1 MVRFIHSAD
10 WQLGLR
16 VGYIPGDAGAVVR
29 DARLR
34 SVRTLGELAKSE
46 GADFV
51 VVAGDVFEH
60 HGLKQSTLRQTFD
73 ALSTFSCPV
82 YLLPGNHD
90 PYTPDSLYRSEVWKA
105 EAPSQVHVL
114 HTFEPVQAPGAC
126 LLPCPLL
133 QRHTLEDPTEHLKPE
148 FGPSGVVRVGVAH
161 GGIREVLQRMGES
174 EEGLTNALA
183 IDAAEQ
189 GGLDY
194 LALGDWHGA
203 LQVGPRTWY
212 SGAHEAT
219 RFKEKDPGHVLVV
232 QIDGPGAVPDVQKRS
247 VGTLRWVQHE
257 ATVRDESD
265 LDALDAWFEALP
277 AKADTLVELH
287 LEGTLDARMASQLDA
302 RLARQADRL
311 RWLRRREERF
321 SVFVDELALQAI
333 AQQGWVREVI
343 DELKAAPEHDES
355 AKNALRLLYQLHQ
368 EAQS

>member
-34 SVRTLGELAKSE
+34 SVRALGELARAEK
-46 GADFV
+46 ADFV

-73 ALSTFSCPV
+73 ALATFSCPV

-90 PYTPDSLYRSEVWKA
+90 PYTPDSLYRSEVWAK
-105 EAPSQVHVL
+105 EAPEQVHVL
-114 HTFEPVQAPGAC
+114 HDFEPVEAPGAW
-126 LLPCPLL
+126 LFPCPLL
-133 QRHTLEDPTEHLKPE
+133 QRHTLEDPTEHLKPD
-148 FGPSGVVRVGVAH
+148 FGPSGVIRVGVAH
-161 GGIREVLQRMGES
+161 GGIREVLERMGES
-174 EEGLTNALA
+174 DEGLTNALR

-194 LALGDWHGA
+194 LALGDWHGTV
-203 LQVGPRTWY
+203 QVDPRTWY

-219 RFKEKDPGHVLVV
+219 RFKEKDPGNVLLV
-232 QIDGPGAVPDVQKRS
+232 QIDGPGAPPEVQKRA
-247 VGTLRWVQHE
+247 VGTLHWVQHE
-257 ATVRDESD
+257 AIVRDASD
-265 LDALDAWFEALP
+265 LDALDDWFEALP
-277 AKADTLVELH
+277 NKADTLVELH
-287 LEGTLDARMASQLDA
+287 LEGTLDAATATELDA

-321 SVFVDELALQAI
+321 SVFVNEAALDGI
-333 AQQGWVREVI
+333 AQEGWVREVI
-343 DELKAAPEHDES
+343 DELRAAPEGDAPAH
-355 AKNALRLLYQLHQ
+355 NALRLLYQLHQ
-368 EAQS
+368 EAQR